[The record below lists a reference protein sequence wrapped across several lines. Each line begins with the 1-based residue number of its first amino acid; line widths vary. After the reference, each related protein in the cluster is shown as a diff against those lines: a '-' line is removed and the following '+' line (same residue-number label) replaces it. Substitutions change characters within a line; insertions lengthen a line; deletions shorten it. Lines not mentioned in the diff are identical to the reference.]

1 MYGSGAVEPYKTWFN
16 TIKTVEDGS
25 GGSNLPTLALLY
37 LATGDNNYMTKF
49 VTKVSGTGVITYDD
63 VIGIDLMY
71 DHIDDNTKRWILER
85 KSTYETHYNEFK
97 ASK

>member
-1 MYGSGAVEPYKTWFN
+1 
-16 TIKTVEDGS
+16 
-25 GGSNLPTLALLY
+25 
-37 LATGDNNYMTKF
+37 MTKF

-71 DHIDDNTKRWILER
+71 DYIDDNTKRWILER
-85 KSTYETHYNEFK
+85 KSTYESHYNEFK